1 MKYEDRKNWL
11 LGEASKEPFIDV
23 LNRYFVDDYISATGA
38 TADPMPFG
46 ADRCRQLGRDLSRMY
61 RSGLL
66 TREVCG
72 LRGMEWGFPKWVY
85 VYRLTEYGRNQVELL
100 PLLARQ
106 GQGVRG

>member
-1 MKYEDRKNWL
+1 
-11 LGEASKEPFIDV
+11 
-23 LNRYFVDDYISATGA
+23 
-38 TADPMPFG
+38 
-46 ADRCRQLGRDLSRMY
+46 MY